1 MATILETKDLTKRF
15 GGLTALDHVTIK
27 IEEGE
32 IRGLIGPNGSGKS
45 TFINCV
51 TGHYLD
57 TTGDIIFRGEQINR
71 CKAHVRTSLGMAR
84 TFQASRLFEEM
95 TVKQNV
101 VVGTHYRT
109 KTGVFG
115 GIFGGKAVQ
124 NEERTVF
131 AEAEKWLDFVGY
143 EGTGDEL
150 AGSLAHGPRR
160 LVEIARALASQP
172 QFIML
177 DEPAAGM
184 NPSEKVA
191 LMDIIRRIRDLGI
204 TVLLIEHDM
213 KLVMNV
219 CDKIS
224 VLNFGAKIAEGTPEQ
239 VQNDPQ
245 VIEAYLGEVTTNA

>member
-124 NEERTVF
+124 NERGPSFQRLKNGLTS
-131 AEAEKWLDFVGY
+131 L
-143 EGTGDEL
+143 GTRGP
-150 AGSLAHGPRR
+150 GMSLQAVWRMGQGVWWR
-160 LVEIARALASQP
+160 LPAR
-172 QFIML
+172 
-177 DEPAAGM
+177 
-184 NPSEKVA
+184 
-191 LMDIIRRIRDLGI
+191 
-204 TVLLIEHDM
+204 LLP
-213 KLVMNV
+213 NRN
-219 CDKIS
+219 S
-224 VLNFGAKIAEGTPEQ
+224 
-239 VQNDPQ
+239 
-245 VIEAYLGEVTTNA
+245 